1 MNDLLKDIEESG
13 GLPTAL
19 LALSGALFL
28 LYVLTI
34 AALVIWS
41 KGSRR

>member
-1 MNDLLKDIEESG
+1 VNDLLENIEESG

-19 LALSGALFL
+19 LAVSGALFL
-28 LYVLTI
+28 LYLATI

>member
-1 MNDLLKDIEESG
+1 MNDFLENIEESG

-28 LYVLTI
+28 FYVLII

-41 KGSRR
+41 KGPRR